1 MTTSSVNQISDP
13 LLQKSENDEQCEED
27 EQKCLEGHLPP
38 PNLSE
43 RTLEV
48 HEAIATM
55 LDLDPRFSLESQGVV
70 SRLLWSADDTHEHDE
85 ASASAPVVVVD
96 CHPT

>member
-1 MTTSSVNQISDP
+1 MTTVSDQVSDVS
-13 LLQKSENDEQCEED
+13 LQKSDNDEQWHKD
-27 EQKCLEGHLPP
+27 EQKCLEEHLPP

-55 LDLDPRFSLESQGVV
+55 LDLAPRFSLESQGVV